1 MYIYI
6 YICFYTREINQIY
19 QSSWAHL
26 PCKIFHGNPNLQLS
40 KSWRYVPLFRTA
52 KPLLVPGGPQS
63 RCGRRGPPVKDH
75 QGGVRWRVSQGWWW
89 DIKKHEHMWK
99 YVYSTNELRDD
110 ISKWAKCKVEL
121 EEMRLTWVWP
131 RDLLLIFWS
140 LMDHDQWRCL
150 GDLPTAQFLPET
162 NSSHLKTRNL
172 FLTSVFWNGFLAGNQ
187 AAASSW
193 LSGIVLRIM
202 EIRERSR
209 PNEADDIGED
219 WSKLNIWRFRAHLI

>member
-1 MYIYI
+1 M
-6 YICFYTREINQIY
+6 R
-19 QSSWAHL
+19 
-26 PCKIFHGNPNLQLS
+26 P
-40 KSWRYVPLFRTA
+40 
-52 KPLLVPGGPQS
+52 S
-63 RCGRRGPPVKDH
+63 RAACEGPPVW
-75 QGGVRWRVSQGWWW
+75 VRWRVTKVMMRYEKRWTYVKICIFNEWTQGW
-89 DIKKHEHMWK
+89 
-99 YVYSTNELRDD
+99 YFST
-110 ISKWAKCKVEL
+110 KWAKRKVEL

-140 LMDHDQWRCL
+140 LMDHWRCL
-150 GDLPTAQFLPET
+150 GSLPKAQILPET

-219 WSKLNIWRFRAHLI
+219 VGLRPLYSLYGCNITIYRSI